1 MPRDQR
7 NQQLIAVAETVFAER
22 GIAAT
27 SMEEIAERAGVT
39 KPILYT
45 HFGSKDGLLAAVIAR
60 AGTDLGAAVEGAV
73 AGAAGPED
81 AFARGLLAYFTFM
94 DQHRAAW
101 LALLT
106 ETTTNSAAAEALEG
120 IREDRARFI
129 AALIGA
135 EVPGSDDVTAMTYAQ
150 VVIGACERLATAPQ
164 RGAASAPDAL
174 TSQLMDVIWLGFR
187 SIRSGDR
194 WENR

>member
-1 MPRDQR
+1 MRRDQR
-7 NQQLIAVAETVFAER
+7 NQQLVAVAETVFAER

-27 SMEEIAERAGVT
+27 TMEEIAERAGVT

-73 AGAAGPED
+73 ADAAGPED
-81 AFARGLLAYFTFM
+81 AFARGLHAYFSFM

-150 VVIGACERLATAPQ
+150 VVIGACERLATAPR

-174 TSQLMDVIWLGFR
+174 TSQLMDVIWMGFR
-187 SIRSGDR
+187 AIRSGDR
-194 WENR
+194 WQNR